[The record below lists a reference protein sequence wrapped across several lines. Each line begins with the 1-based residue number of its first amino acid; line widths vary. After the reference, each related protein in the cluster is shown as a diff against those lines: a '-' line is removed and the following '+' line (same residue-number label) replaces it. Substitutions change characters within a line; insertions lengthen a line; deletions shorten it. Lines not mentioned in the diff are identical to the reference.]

1 MDLFTKIKAMNS
13 FTESEQTF
21 IDFIFNHPYDVI
33 QLNLQQLSKTSYV
46 SISTIYRVME
56 KLEINGLNQLKLQ
69 ISESLKNNENLKN
82 IDYNYP
88 FQKTNTHYQ
97 ILTQMLELYDQ
108 TLKNTINL
116 IDLDVLLHTV
126 QALKKA
132 NNIYIFPSIGNYF
145 MAESFQQNML
155 EIGVKVDVIKEAY
168 YQHWHVQLCDENDI
182 VMLISYAGR
191 TPQIMDIVHDL
202 NKKNIP
208 IIDLDVL
215 LHTVQALKKANNIYI
230 FPSIGNYFMAE
241 SFQQNMLEI
250 GVKVDVIKEAYY
262 QHWHVQLCDENDIV
276 MLISYAGRTPQIM
289 DIVHDLNK
297 KNIPIILISSTIHT
311 PIDQFAKY
319 HLYFSSYEDSEEKIA
334 SFSSRISL
342 QYLLDCIYACYFNR
356 DYEKN
361 LEYKIKNYID

>member
-56 KLEINGLNQLKLQ
+56 KLEIKGLNQLKLQ

-208 IIDLDVL
+208 II
-215 LHTVQALKKANNIYI
+215 
-230 FPSIGNYFMAE
+230 
-241 SFQQNMLEI
+241 
-250 GVKVDVIKEAYY
+250 
-262 QHWHVQLCDENDIV
+262 
-276 MLISYAGRTPQIM
+276 
-289 DIVHDLNK
+289 
-297 KNIPIILISSTIHT
+297 LISSTIHT
-311 PIDQFAKY
+311 PIDQFARY
-319 HLYFSSYEDSEEKIA
+319 HLYFSSYENSEEKIA

>member
-13 FTESEQTF
+13 FTESEQIF

-208 IIDLDVL
+208 II
-215 LHTVQALKKANNIYI
+215 
-230 FPSIGNYFMAE
+230 
-241 SFQQNMLEI
+241 
-250 GVKVDVIKEAYY
+250 
-262 QHWHVQLCDENDIV
+262 
-276 MLISYAGRTPQIM
+276 
-289 DIVHDLNK
+289 
-297 KNIPIILISSTIHT
+297 LISSTIHT
-311 PIDQFAKY
+311 PIDQFARY

>member
-13 FTESEQTF
+13 FTKSEQTF

-202 NKKNIP
+202 NKK
-208 IIDLDVL
+208 
-215 LHTVQALKKANNIYI
+215 K
-230 FPSIGNYFMAE
+230 
-241 SFQQNMLEI
+241 
-250 GVKVDVIKEAYY
+250 
-262 QHWHVQLCDENDIV
+262 
-276 MLISYAGRTPQIM
+276 
-289 DIVHDLNK
+289 
-297 KNIPIILISSTIHT
+297 IPIILISSTMHT

>member
-33 QLNLQQLSKTSYV
+33 QLNLQQLSKPSYV

-208 IIDLDVL
+208 II
-215 LHTVQALKKANNIYI
+215 
-230 FPSIGNYFMAE
+230 
-241 SFQQNMLEI
+241 
-250 GVKVDVIKEAYY
+250 
-262 QHWHVQLCDENDIV
+262 
-276 MLISYAGRTPQIM
+276 
-289 DIVHDLNK
+289 
-297 KNIPIILISSTIHT
+297 LISSTIHT
-311 PIDQFAKY
+311 PIDQFARY
-319 HLYFSSYEDSEEKIA
+319 HLYFSSYENSEEKIA

>member
-21 IDFIFNHPYDVI
+21 IDFIFNHPFDVI

-208 IIDLDVL
+208 II
-215 LHTVQALKKANNIYI
+215 
-230 FPSIGNYFMAE
+230 
-241 SFQQNMLEI
+241 
-250 GVKVDVIKEAYY
+250 
-262 QHWHVQLCDENDIV
+262 
-276 MLISYAGRTPQIM
+276 
-289 DIVHDLNK
+289 
-297 KNIPIILISSTIHT
+297 LISSTIHT

>member
-1 MDLFTKIKAMNS
+1 MDLFTKIKAKNS

-208 IIDLDVL
+208 II
-215 LHTVQALKKANNIYI
+215 
-230 FPSIGNYFMAE
+230 
-241 SFQQNMLEI
+241 
-250 GVKVDVIKEAYY
+250 
-262 QHWHVQLCDENDIV
+262 
-276 MLISYAGRTPQIM
+276 
-289 DIVHDLNK
+289 
-297 KNIPIILISSTIHT
+297 LISSTIHT

>member
-97 ILTQMLELYDQ
+97 ILTQMIELYDQ

-168 YQHWHVQLCDENDI
+168 YQHWHVQLCN
-182 VMLISYAGR
+182 
-191 TPQIMDIVHDL
+191 
-202 NKKNIP
+202 
-208 IIDLDVL
+208 
-215 LHTVQALKKANNIYI
+215 
-230 FPSIGNYFMAE
+230 
-241 SFQQNMLEI
+241 
-250 GVKVDVIKEAYY
+250 
-262 QHWHVQLCDENDIV
+262 ENDIV

-311 PIDQFAKY
+311 PIDQFARY

>member
-1 MDLFTKIKAMNS
+1 MNLFTKIKAMNS

-168 YQHWHVQLCDENDI
+168 YQHWHVQLCN
-182 VMLISYAGR
+182 
-191 TPQIMDIVHDL
+191 
-202 NKKNIP
+202 
-208 IIDLDVL
+208 
-215 LHTVQALKKANNIYI
+215 
-230 FPSIGNYFMAE
+230 
-241 SFQQNMLEI
+241 
-250 GVKVDVIKEAYY
+250 
-262 QHWHVQLCDENDIV
+262 ENDIV

>member
-13 FTESEQTF
+13 FTESDQTF

-208 IIDLDVL
+208 II
-215 LHTVQALKKANNIYI
+215 
-230 FPSIGNYFMAE
+230 
-241 SFQQNMLEI
+241 
-250 GVKVDVIKEAYY
+250 
-262 QHWHVQLCDENDIV
+262 
-276 MLISYAGRTPQIM
+276 
-289 DIVHDLNK
+289 
-297 KNIPIILISSTIHT
+297 LISSTIHT
-311 PIDQFAKY
+311 PIDQFARY
-319 HLYFSSYEDSEEKIA
+319 HLYFSSYENSEEKIA

>member
-155 EIGVKVDVIKEAY
+155 EIGVKVDI
-168 YQHWHVQLCDENDI
+168 
-182 VMLISYAGR
+182 
-191 TPQIMDIVHDL
+191 
-202 NKKNIP
+202 
-208 IIDLDVL
+208 
-215 LHTVQALKKANNIYI
+215 
-230 FPSIGNYFMAE
+230 
-241 SFQQNMLEI
+241 
-250 GVKVDVIKEAYY
+250 IKEAYY

-311 PIDQFAKY
+311 PIDQFARY

>member
-88 FQKTNTHYQ
+88 FQKTNTYYQ

-208 IIDLDVL
+208 II
-215 LHTVQALKKANNIYI
+215 
-230 FPSIGNYFMAE
+230 
-241 SFQQNMLEI
+241 
-250 GVKVDVIKEAYY
+250 
-262 QHWHVQLCDENDIV
+262 
-276 MLISYAGRTPQIM
+276 
-289 DIVHDLNK
+289 
-297 KNIPIILISSTIHT
+297 LISSTIHT
-311 PIDQFAKY
+311 PIDQFARY
-319 HLYFSSYEDSEEKIA
+319 HLYFSSYENSEEKIA

>member
-202 NKKNIP
+202 NKK
-208 IIDLDVL
+208 
-215 LHTVQALKKANNIYI
+215 T
-230 FPSIGNYFMAE
+230 
-241 SFQQNMLEI
+241 
-250 GVKVDVIKEAYY
+250 
-262 QHWHVQLCDENDIV
+262 
-276 MLISYAGRTPQIM
+276 
-289 DIVHDLNK
+289 
-297 KNIPIILISSTIHT
+297 IPIILISSTIHT
-311 PIDQFAKY
+311 PIDQFARY
-319 HLYFSSYEDSEEKIA
+319 HLYFSSYENSEEKIA

>member
-168 YQHWHVQLCDENDI
+168 YQHWHVQLCN
-182 VMLISYAGR
+182 
-191 TPQIMDIVHDL
+191 
-202 NKKNIP
+202 
-208 IIDLDVL
+208 
-215 LHTVQALKKANNIYI
+215 
-230 FPSIGNYFMAE
+230 
-241 SFQQNMLEI
+241 
-250 GVKVDVIKEAYY
+250 
-262 QHWHVQLCDENDIV
+262 ENDIV

-311 PIDQFAKY
+311 PIDQFEKY

>member
-208 IIDLDVL
+208 II
-215 LHTVQALKKANNIYI
+215 
-230 FPSIGNYFMAE
+230 
-241 SFQQNMLEI
+241 
-250 GVKVDVIKEAYY
+250 
-262 QHWHVQLCDENDIV
+262 
-276 MLISYAGRTPQIM
+276 
-289 DIVHDLNK
+289 
-297 KNIPIILISSTIHT
+297 LISSTIHT

-342 QYLLDCIYACYFNR
+342 QYLLDCIYAFYFNR

>member
-56 KLEINGLNQLKLQ
+56 KLEISGLNQLKLQ

-168 YQHWHVQLCDENDI
+168 YQHWHVQLCN
-182 VMLISYAGR
+182 
-191 TPQIMDIVHDL
+191 
-202 NKKNIP
+202 
-208 IIDLDVL
+208 
-215 LHTVQALKKANNIYI
+215 
-230 FPSIGNYFMAE
+230 
-241 SFQQNMLEI
+241 
-250 GVKVDVIKEAYY
+250 
-262 QHWHVQLCDENDIV
+262 ENDIV

>member
-168 YQHWHVQLCDENDI
+168 YQHWHVQLCN
-182 VMLISYAGR
+182 
-191 TPQIMDIVHDL
+191 
-202 NKKNIP
+202 
-208 IIDLDVL
+208 
-215 LHTVQALKKANNIYI
+215 
-230 FPSIGNYFMAE
+230 
-241 SFQQNMLEI
+241 
-250 GVKVDVIKEAYY
+250 
-262 QHWHVQLCDENDIV
+262 ENDIV

-311 PIDQFAKY
+311 PIDQFARY

-342 QYLLDCIYACYFNR
+342 QYLIDCIYACYFNR

>member
-88 FQKTNTHYQ
+88 FRKTNTHYQ

-116 IDLDVLLHTV
+116 IDL
-126 QALKKA
+126 
-132 NNIYIFPSIGNYF
+132 N
-145 MAESFQQNML
+145 
-155 EIGVKVDVIKEAY
+155 
-168 YQHWHVQLCDENDI
+168 
-182 VMLISYAGR
+182 
-191 TPQIMDIVHDL
+191 
-202 NKKNIP
+202 
-208 IIDLDVL
+208 VL

-361 LEYKIKNYID
+361 LEHKIKNYID

>member
-1 MDLFTKIKAMNS
+1 MNKLKDFMNILTGSFNNSEQFDKMKLDNIDFPYAEHVNTICNDKIINLPEDFKGIFMVEESYYTSNGNTHASPHLFLFTQEENGIK
-13 FTESEQTF
+13 
-21 IDFIFNHPYDVI
+21 
-33 QLNLQQLSKTSYV
+33 LTSYEV
-46 SISTIYRVME
+46 P
-56 KLEINGLNQLKLQ
+56 NGYDKNTFTYKDLK
-69 ISESLKNNENLKN
+69 E

-88 FQKTNTHYQ
+88 FKKTDTHHQ
-97 ILTQMLELYDQ
+97 IMTLMLSLYEQ
-108 TLKNTINL
+108 TLKNTFNL
-116 IDLDVLLHTV
+116 IDLDELLHIV

-145 MAESFQQNML
+145 MAESFQQSML

-168 YQHWHVQLCDENDI
+168 YQHWNVQLCKEGDI

-191 TPQIMDIVHDL
+191 TPQI
-202 NKKNIP
+202 KNI
-208 IIDLDVL
+208 
-215 LHTVQALKKANNIYI
+215 VQ
-230 FPSIGNYFMAE
+230 E
-241 SFQQNMLEI
+241 
-250 GVKVDVIKEAYY
+250 
-262 QHWHVQLCDENDIV
+262 
-276 MLISYAGRTPQIM
+276 
-289 DIVHDLNK
+289 LNQ

-356 DYEKN
+356 DYQKN

>member
-1 MDLFTKIKAMNS
+1 MDLFTKIKARNS

-208 IIDLDVL
+208 II
-215 LHTVQALKKANNIYI
+215 
-230 FPSIGNYFMAE
+230 
-241 SFQQNMLEI
+241 
-250 GVKVDVIKEAYY
+250 
-262 QHWHVQLCDENDIV
+262 
-276 MLISYAGRTPQIM
+276 
-289 DIVHDLNK
+289 
-297 KNIPIILISSTIHT
+297 LISSTIHT

>member
-56 KLEINGLNQLKLQ
+56 KLEISGLNQLKLQ

-168 YQHWHVQLCDENDI
+168 YQHWHVQLCN
-182 VMLISYAGR
+182 
-191 TPQIMDIVHDL
+191 
-202 NKKNIP
+202 
-208 IIDLDVL
+208 
-215 LHTVQALKKANNIYI
+215 
-230 FPSIGNYFMAE
+230 
-241 SFQQNMLEI
+241 
-250 GVKVDVIKEAYY
+250 
-262 QHWHVQLCDENDIV
+262 ENDIV

-311 PIDQFAKY
+311 PIDQFARY

>member
-56 KLEINGLNQLKLQ
+56 KLEISGLNQLKLQ

-208 IIDLDVL
+208 II
-215 LHTVQALKKANNIYI
+215 
-230 FPSIGNYFMAE
+230 
-241 SFQQNMLEI
+241 
-250 GVKVDVIKEAYY
+250 
-262 QHWHVQLCDENDIV
+262 
-276 MLISYAGRTPQIM
+276 
-289 DIVHDLNK
+289 
-297 KNIPIILISSTIHT
+297 LISSTIHT

-342 QYLLDCIYACYFNR
+342 QYLLDCTYACYFNR

>member
-108 TLKNTINL
+108 TLKNMINL
-116 IDLDVLLHTV
+116 
-126 QALKKA
+126 
-132 NNIYIFPSIGNYF
+132 
-145 MAESFQQNML
+145 
-155 EIGVKVDVIKEAY
+155 
-168 YQHWHVQLCDENDI
+168 
-182 VMLISYAGR
+182 
-191 TPQIMDIVHDL
+191 
-202 NKKNIP
+202 
-208 IIDLDVL
+208 IDLDVL

>member
-1 MDLFTKIKAMNS
+1 MDLFTKIKSITS
-13 FTESEQTF
+13 FTESEQIF
-21 IDFIFNHPYDVI
+21 IQYILDHPYDVI
-33 QLNLQQLSKTSYV
+33 QLSLQQLAKTSYV

-56 KLEINGLNQLKLQ
+56 KLDINGLNQLKLQ
-69 ISESLKNNENLKN
+69 ISESLKNNKDLKE
-82 IDYNYP
+82 IDY
-88 FQKTNTHYQ
+88 K
-97 ILTQMLELYDQ
+97 Q
-108 TLKNTINL
+108 TLKNTFNL
-116 IDLDVLLHTV
+116 IDLDELLHIV

-145 MAESFQQNML
+145 MAESFQQSML

-168 YQHWHVQLCDENDI
+168 YQHWNVQLCKEDDI

-191 TPQIMDIVHDL
+191 TPQI
-202 NKKNIP
+202 KNI
-208 IIDLDVL
+208 
-215 LHTVQALKKANNIYI
+215 VQ
-230 FPSIGNYFMAE
+230 E
-241 SFQQNMLEI
+241 
-250 GVKVDVIKEAYY
+250 
-262 QHWHVQLCDENDIV
+262 
-276 MLISYAGRTPQIM
+276 
-289 DIVHDLNK
+289 LNQ

-356 DYEKN
+356 DYQKN

>member
-46 SISTIYRVME
+46 SISTVYRVME

-168 YQHWHVQLCDENDI
+168 YQHWHVQLCN
-182 VMLISYAGR
+182 
-191 TPQIMDIVHDL
+191 
-202 NKKNIP
+202 
-208 IIDLDVL
+208 
-215 LHTVQALKKANNIYI
+215 
-230 FPSIGNYFMAE
+230 
-241 SFQQNMLEI
+241 
-250 GVKVDVIKEAYY
+250 
-262 QHWHVQLCDENDIV
+262 ENDIV

-311 PIDQFAKY
+311 PIDQFARY

>member
-126 QALKKA
+126 Q
-132 NNIYIFPSIGNYF
+132 
-145 MAESFQQNML
+145 
-155 EIGVKVDVIKEAY
+155 
-168 YQHWHVQLCDENDI
+168 
-182 VMLISYAGR
+182 
-191 TPQIMDIVHDL
+191 T
-202 NKKNIP
+202 
-208 IIDLDVL
+208 
-215 LHTVQALKKANNIYI
+215 LKKANNIYI

-311 PIDQFAKY
+311 PIDQFARY
-319 HLYFSSYEDSEEKIA
+319 HLYFSSYENSEEKIA

>member
-82 IDYNYP
+82 IDCNYP

-116 IDLDVLLHTV
+116 
-126 QALKKA
+126 
-132 NNIYIFPSIGNYF
+132 
-145 MAESFQQNML
+145 
-155 EIGVKVDVIKEAY
+155 
-168 YQHWHVQLCDENDI
+168 
-182 VMLISYAGR
+182 
-191 TPQIMDIVHDL
+191 
-202 NKKNIP
+202 
-208 IIDLDVL
+208 IDLDVL

-342 QYLLDCIYACYFNR
+342 QYLLDCIYTCYFNR

>member
-1 MDLFTKIKAMNS
+1 MDLFTKIKTMNS

-208 IIDLDVL
+208 II
-215 LHTVQALKKANNIYI
+215 
-230 FPSIGNYFMAE
+230 
-241 SFQQNMLEI
+241 
-250 GVKVDVIKEAYY
+250 
-262 QHWHVQLCDENDIV
+262 
-276 MLISYAGRTPQIM
+276 
-289 DIVHDLNK
+289 
-297 KNIPIILISSTIHT
+297 LISSTIHT

>member
-1 MDLFTKIKAMNS
+1 MDLFTKIKSITS
-13 FTESEQTF
+13 FTESEEIFTQF
-21 IDFIFNHPYDVI
+21 ILNHPYDVI
-33 QLNLQQLSKTSYV
+33 QLSLQQLAKTSYV

-56 KLEINGLNQLKLQ
+56 KLDINGLNQLKLQ
-69 ISESLKNNENLKN
+69 ISESLKNNKDLKE

-88 FQKTNTHYQ
+88 FKKTDTHHQ
-97 ILTQMLELYDQ
+97 IMTQMLSLYEQ
-108 TLKNTINL
+108 TLKNTFNL
-116 IDLDVLLHTV
+116 IDLDELLHIV

-145 MAESFQQNML
+145 MAESFQQSML

-168 YQHWHVQLCDENDI
+168 YQHWNVQLCKEDDI

-191 TPQIMDIVHDL
+191 TPQI
-202 NKKNIP
+202 KNI
-208 IIDLDVL
+208 
-215 LHTVQALKKANNIYI
+215 VQ
-230 FPSIGNYFMAE
+230 E
-241 SFQQNMLEI
+241 
-250 GVKVDVIKEAYY
+250 
-262 QHWHVQLCDENDIV
+262 
-276 MLISYAGRTPQIM
+276 
-289 DIVHDLNK
+289 LNQ

-342 QYLLDCIYACYFNR
+342 QYLLDCIYSCYFNR
-356 DYEKN
+356 DYQKN

>member
-33 QLNLQQLSKTSYV
+33 QLNLQQLSKTS
-46 SISTIYRVME
+46 SISTIYRVIE

-132 NNIYIFPSIGNYF
+132 NNIYIFPILPVS
-145 MAESFQQNML
+145 ESFQYSVNQNKNSKD
-155 EIGVKVDVIKEAY
+155 IPVAY
-168 YQHWHVQLCDENDI
+168 LQN
-182 VMLISYAGR
+182 LISK
-191 TPQIMDIVHDL
+191 Q
-202 NKKNIP
+202 K
-208 IIDLDVL
+208 
-215 LHTVQALKKANNIYI
+215 LHPNQSIY
-230 FPSIGNYFMAE
+230 
-241 SFQQNMLEI
+241 
-250 GVKVDVIKEAYY
+250 
-262 QHWHVQLCDENDIV
+262 
-276 MLISYAGRTPQIM
+276 
-289 DIVHDLNK
+289 
-297 KNIPIILISSTIHT
+297 
-311 PIDQFAKY
+311 
-319 HLYFSSYEDSEEKIA
+319 
-334 SFSSRISL
+334 
-342 QYLLDCIYACYFNR
+342 
-356 DYEKN
+356 
-361 LEYKIKNYID
+361 

>member
-46 SISTIYRVME
+46 SISTIYRVNE

-208 IIDLDVL
+208 II
-215 LHTVQALKKANNIYI
+215 
-230 FPSIGNYFMAE
+230 
-241 SFQQNMLEI
+241 
-250 GVKVDVIKEAYY
+250 
-262 QHWHVQLCDENDIV
+262 
-276 MLISYAGRTPQIM
+276 
-289 DIVHDLNK
+289 
-297 KNIPIILISSTIHT
+297 LISSTIHT
-311 PIDQFAKY
+311 PIDQFARY